1 MMTEPLLDVHCI
13 NLLFSLRLIMNND
26 GEMPNPSEPIEEKLL
41 FLQENLSNFV
51 KQYNLP
57 IIESALVISK
67 YINILCAELVK
78 KASLEGERLPT
89 EITEPWPIE
98 GDGRTPKISDFPL
111 EKLMQNIDQ
120 DRMDIFDTIIRT
132 IINGSEIPFVN
143 AIIVLRDWEKV
154 IRTQLAKSTS
164 PGHLFSP
171 LELKENF

>member
-1 MMTEPLLDVHCI
+1 MDNE
-13 NLLFSLRLIMNND
+13 
-26 GEMPNPSEPIEEKLL
+26 GEMPSPAASMEEKLL

-67 YINILCAELVK
+67 YINILLSELKK
-78 KASLEGERLPT
+78 KASLEKENLPL
-89 EITEPWPIE
+89 EITDPWPITGE
-98 GDGRTPKISDFPL
+98 MKTPKIEDFPL
-111 EKLMQNIDQ
+111 DKLMQNIDQ

-143 AIIVLRDWEKV
+143 AVMLLRDWERV
-154 IRTQLAKSTS
+154 IRTQLVKSTS

-171 LELKENF
+171 LELDDNF

>member
-1 MMTEPLLDVHCI
+1 MD
-13 NLLFSLRLIMNND
+13 SQ
-26 GEMPNPSEPIEEKLL
+26 GEMPASTDSIEEKLL

-51 KQYNLP
+51 KQYSLP

-67 YINILCAELVK
+67 YINILLNELEK
-78 KASLEGERLPT
+78 KATIENEVLPL
-89 EITEPWPIE
+89 EITEPRAII
-98 GDGRTPKISDFPL
+98 GNLKTPKIEDFPL
-111 EKLMQNIDQ
+111 DKLMQNIDQ

-143 AIIVLRDWEKV
+143 AIMLLRDWEEI

-171 LELKENF
+171 LELDDGF

>member
-1 MMTEPLLDVHCI
+1 MDNE
-13 NLLFSLRLIMNND
+13 
-26 GEMPNPSEPIEEKLL
+26 GEMPSPAASMEEKLL

-67 YINILCAELVK
+67 YINILLNELKK
-78 KASLEGERLPT
+78 KASLEKENLPL
-89 EITEPWPIE
+89 EITDPWPITGE
-98 GDGRTPKISDFPL
+98 MRTPKIEDFPL
-111 EKLMQNIDQ
+111 DKLMQNIDQ

-143 AIIVLRDWEKV
+143 AVMLLRDWERV
-154 IRTQLAKSTS
+154 IRTQLVKSTS

-171 LELKENF
+171 LELDDNF

>member
-1 MMTEPLLDVHCI
+1 MD
-13 NLLFSLRLIMNND
+13 SQ
-26 GEMPNPSEPIEEKLL
+26 GEMPAPTDSIEEKLL

-51 KQYNLP
+51 KQYSLP

-67 YINILCAELVK
+67 YINILLNELEK
-78 KASLEGERLPT
+78 KATIENEVLPL
-89 EITEPWPIE
+89 EITEPRAII
-98 GDGRTPKISDFPL
+98 GNLKTPKIEDFPL
-111 EKLMQNIDQ
+111 DKLMQNIDQ

-143 AIIVLRDWEKV
+143 AIMLLRDWEEI

-171 LELKENF
+171 LELDDGF

>member
-1 MMTEPLLDVHCI
+1 MDGE
-13 NLLFSLRLIMNND
+13 
-26 GEMPNPSEPIEEKLL
+26 GEMPSPTDSMDEKLL

-67 YINILCAELVK
+67 YINILLNELEK
-78 KASLEGERLPT
+78 KASLEGEILPL
-89 EITEPWPIE
+89 EITQPWSIKGE
-98 GDGRTPKISDFPL
+98 FKTPKIEDFPL
-111 EKLMQNIDQ
+111 DKLMQNIDQ

-143 AIIVLRDWEKV
+143 SIMLLRDWEKV
-154 IRTQLAKSTS
+154 IRTQLVKSTS

-171 LELKENF
+171 LELDENF

>member
-1 MMTEPLLDVHCI
+1 MDNE
-13 NLLFSLRLIMNND
+13 
-26 GEMPNPSEPIEEKLL
+26 GEMPSPAASMEEKLL

-67 YINILCAELVK
+67 YINFLLNELKK
-78 KASLEGERLPT
+78 KASLEKENLPL
-89 EITEPWPIE
+89 EITDPWPITGE
-98 GDGRTPKISDFPL
+98 MKTPKIEDFPL
-111 EKLMQNIDQ
+111 DKLMQNIDQ

-143 AIIVLRDWEKV
+143 AVMLLRDWERV
-154 IRTQLAKSTS
+154 IRTQLVKSTS

-171 LELKENF
+171 LELDDNF

>member
-1 MMTEPLLDVHCI
+1 MDNE
-13 NLLFSLRLIMNND
+13 
-26 GEMPNPSEPIEEKLL
+26 GEMPSPAASMEEKLL

-67 YINILCAELVK
+67 YINILLNELKK
-78 KASLEGERLPT
+78 KASLEKENLPL
-89 EITEPWPIE
+89 EITDPWPITGE
-98 GDGRTPKISDFPL
+98 VKTPKIEDFPL
-111 EKLMQNIDQ
+111 DKLMQNIDQ

-143 AIIVLRDWEKV
+143 AVMLLRDWERV
-154 IRTQLAKSTS
+154 IRTQLVKSTS

-171 LELKENF
+171 LELDDNF

>member
-1 MMTEPLLDVHCI
+1 MDNE
-13 NLLFSLRLIMNND
+13 
-26 GEMPNPSEPIEEKLL
+26 GEMPSHAASMEEKLL

-67 YINILCAELVK
+67 YINILLNELKK
-78 KASLEGERLPT
+78 KASLEKENLPL
-89 EITEPWPIE
+89 EITDPWPITGE
-98 GDGRTPKISDFPL
+98 MKTPKIEDFPL
-111 EKLMQNIDQ
+111 DKLMQNIDQ

-143 AIIVLRDWEKV
+143 AVMLLRDWERV
-154 IRTQLAKSTS
+154 IRTQLVKSTS

-171 LELKENF
+171 LELDDNF

>member
-1 MMTEPLLDVHCI
+1 MDNE
-13 NLLFSLRLIMNND
+13 
-26 GEMPNPSEPIEEKLL
+26 GEMPSPAASMEEKLL

-67 YINILCAELVK
+67 YINILLNELKK
-78 KASLEGERLPT
+78 KASLEKENLPL
-89 EITEPWPIE
+89 EITDPWPIT
-98 GDGRTPKISDFPL
+98 GDMKTPKIEDFPL
-111 EKLMQNIDQ
+111 DKLMQNIDQ

-143 AIIVLRDWEKV
+143 AVMLLRDWERV
-154 IRTQLAKSTS
+154 IRTQLVKSTS

-171 LELKENF
+171 LELDDNF

>member
-1 MMTEPLLDVHCI
+1 
-13 NLLFSLRLIMNND
+13 
-26 GEMPNPSEPIEEKLL
+26 MPSPTDSMEEKLL

-51 KQYNLP
+51 KQYSLP

-67 YINILCAELVK
+67 YINILLNELEK
-78 KASLEGERLPT
+78 KATMENEILPL
-89 EITEPWPIE
+89 EITEPRAIIE
-98 GDGRTPKISDFPL
+98 GVKVPKIEDFPL
-111 EKLMQNIDQ
+111 DKLMQNIDQ

-143 AIIVLRDWEKV
+143 AIMLLRDWEGI

-171 LELKENF
+171 LELDDGF

>member
-1 MMTEPLLDVHCI
+1 MDSE
-13 NLLFSLRLIMNND
+13 
-26 GEMPNPSEPIEEKLL
+26 GEMPSPTASMEEKLL

-67 YINILCAELVK
+67 YINILLNELKK
-78 KASLEGERLPT
+78 KASFEKENLPL
-89 EITEPWPIE
+89 EITDPWPIIGE
-98 GDGRTPKISDFPL
+98 AKTPKIEDFPL
-111 EKLMQNIDQ
+111 DKLMQNIDH

-143 AIIVLRDWEKV
+143 AIMLLRDWERV
-154 IRTQLAKSTS
+154 IRTQLVKSTS

-171 LELKENF
+171 LELDDNF

>member
-1 MMTEPLLDVHCI
+1 MDGE
-13 NLLFSLRLIMNND
+13 
-26 GEMPNPSEPIEEKLL
+26 GEMPSPTDSMDEKLL

-67 YINILCAELVK
+67 YINILLNELEK
-78 KASLEGERLPT
+78 KASLEGEILPL
-89 EITEPWPIE
+89 EITQPWPIKGE
-98 GDGRTPKISDFPL
+98 FKTPKIEDFPL
-111 EKLMQNIDQ
+111 DKLMQNIDQ

-143 AIIVLRDWEKV
+143 SIMLLRDWEKV
-154 IRTQLAKSTS
+154 IRTQLVKSTS

-171 LELKENF
+171 LELDENF

>member
-1 MMTEPLLDVHCI
+1 MDNE
-13 NLLFSLRLIMNND
+13 
-26 GEMPNPSEPIEEKLL
+26 GEMPSHAASMEEKLL

-67 YINILCAELVK
+67 YINILLNELKK
-78 KASLEGERLPT
+78 KASLEKETLPL
-89 EITEPWPIE
+89 EITDPWPITGE
-98 GDGRTPKISDFPL
+98 MKTPKIEDFPL
-111 EKLMQNIDQ
+111 DKLMQNIDQ

-143 AIIVLRDWEKV
+143 AVMLLRDWERV
-154 IRTQLAKSTS
+154 IRTQLVKSTS

-171 LELKENF
+171 LELDDNF

>member
-1 MMTEPLLDVHCI
+1 MDNE
-13 NLLFSLRLIMNND
+13 
-26 GEMPNPSEPIEEKLL
+26 GEMPSPAASMEEKLL

-67 YINILCAELVK
+67 YINILLNELKK
-78 KASLEGERLPT
+78 KASLEKENLPL
-89 EITEPWPIE
+89 EITEPWPITGE
-98 GDGRTPKISDFPL
+98 MKTPKIEDFPL
-111 EKLMQNIDQ
+111 DKLMQNIDQ

-143 AIIVLRDWEKV
+143 AVMLLRDWERV
-154 IRTQLAKSTS
+154 IRTQLVKSTS

-171 LELKENF
+171 LELDENF

>member
-1 MMTEPLLDVHCI
+1 MG
-13 NLLFSLRLIMNND
+13 SQ
-26 GEMPNPSEPIEEKLL
+26 GEMPSPTDSMEEKLL

-51 KQYNLP
+51 KQYSLP

-67 YINILCAELVK
+67 YINILLNELEK
-78 KASLEGERLPT
+78 KATMENEILPL
-89 EITEPWPIE
+89 EITEPRAIIE
-98 GDGRTPKISDFPL
+98 GVKAPKIEDFPL
-111 EKLMQNIDQ
+111 DKLMHNIDQ

-143 AIIVLRDWEKV
+143 AIMLLRDWEGI

-171 LELKENF
+171 LELDDGF

>member
-1 MMTEPLLDVHCI
+1 MDNE
-13 NLLFSLRLIMNND
+13 
-26 GEMPNPSEPIEEKLL
+26 GEMPFPAASMEEKLL

-67 YINILCAELVK
+67 YINILLNELKK
-78 KASLEGERLPT
+78 KASLEKENLPL
-89 EITEPWPIE
+89 EITDPWPITGE
-98 GDGRTPKISDFPL
+98 VKTPKIEDFPL
-111 EKLMQNIDQ
+111 DKLMQNIDQ

-143 AIIVLRDWEKV
+143 AVMLLRDWERV
-154 IRTQLAKSTS
+154 IRTQLVKSTS

-171 LELKENF
+171 LELDDNF